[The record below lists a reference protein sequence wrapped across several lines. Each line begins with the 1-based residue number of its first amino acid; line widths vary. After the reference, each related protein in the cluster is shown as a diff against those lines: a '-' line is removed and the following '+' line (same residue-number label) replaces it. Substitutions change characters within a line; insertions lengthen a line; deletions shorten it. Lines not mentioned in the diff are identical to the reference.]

1 MHWFTKTMV
10 VAIHGELLVE
20 HGGLDGAYKNDAL
33 ESTLARPQQLLNYT
47 NPEPSLF
54 DLAANYAFGFSRN
67 HCFSDGNKRIA
78 LASIDV
84 FLQLNGYELIAS
96 EVDAV
101 DMIMRL
107 AAGKVE
113 EPELSQWI
121 EQNAQALEE

>member
-1 MHWFTKTMV
+1 MHWLTKTMV

-20 HGGLDGAYKNDAL
+20 HGGLDGTYKNDAL
-33 ESTLARPQQLLNYT
+33 ESTLARPQQLLNYA

-54 DLAANYAFGFSRN
+54 ELAANYAFGFARN

-84 FLQLNGYELIAS
+84 FLQLNGYELKAS

-113 EPELSQWI
+113 EPELSHWI
-121 EQNAQALEE
+121 EQNAQVLEE